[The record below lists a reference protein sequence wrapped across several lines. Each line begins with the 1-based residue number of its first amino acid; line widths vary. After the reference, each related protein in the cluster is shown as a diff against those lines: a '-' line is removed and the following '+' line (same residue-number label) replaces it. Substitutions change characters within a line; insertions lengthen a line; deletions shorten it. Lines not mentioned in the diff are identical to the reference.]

1 MVESKEEGIEG
12 VNGRQ
17 EEVIAPWT
25 WMRVDL
31 MIHVEGYGGGRER
44 TKKSRHSGGERRA
57 PAARMR
63 RAMEVEDEWG
73 RAKAA
78 VGGSEGIEDLGR

>member
-1 MVESKEEGIEG
+1 MAEGSE
-12 VNGRQ
+12 RRR
-17 EEVIAPWT
+17 AAA
-25 WMRVDL
+25 
-31 MIHVEGYGGGRER
+31 VEG
-44 TKKSRHSGGERRA
+44 SGRA